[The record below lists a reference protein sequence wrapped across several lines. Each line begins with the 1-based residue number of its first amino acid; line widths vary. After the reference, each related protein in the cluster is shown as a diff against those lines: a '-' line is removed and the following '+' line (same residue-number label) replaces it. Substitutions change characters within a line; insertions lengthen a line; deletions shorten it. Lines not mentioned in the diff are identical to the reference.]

1 LGRIPNPSGSS
12 AGPTLSGERSVLS
25 RAQITG
31 FWAAWTGWA
40 LDGMDSFIFAL
51 VLSPA
56 LTELLPKSGMD
67 GSPANVGMVGSI
79 LFALFLVGWGL
90 AFVWGPIADRFGR
103 SRVLAASVVV
113 YAVFTGAA
121 ALSHNVWQL
130 GLFRLL
136 AGIGIGG
143 EWALA
148 GTYVAEA
155 WPEDRRKMGA
165 GYLQTGYYTGFF
177 LAAALNF
184 TVGAHFGW
192 RAMFLCGLAP
202 VLLAL
207 YIMLKVKEPDKWARS
222 AAEVSIRSSSPLAQ
236 IFGAPYRRRTIV
248 NAALLTVAIIG
259 LWAGAVY
266 EPSAIITVAK
276 KQGMNAVAALRT
288 ASLGTALL
296 SIGTILGCLMV
307 PILAERIGRG
317 KTLGL
322 YFIGMAYCI
331 WLGFGWAFY
340 LPNGLVPFIAV
351 LFFLG
356 FFGGNFA
363 VFSLWLPEQYGTAVR
378 ATAFAFTTSFGRLI
392 GAGVNFLLGTA
403 IHNYGSIPAGK
414 RSRCWSF
421 HSQRKPRVCGSR
433 TSQRSTRDRY
443 GRLRQRPDEP
453 LERSIREGDETMKPT
468 PLPLLVPFLWPSSVL
483 AQPVPQQPSSPH
495 VWRPSQKTDAAAT
508 FTYTRFALVGTFVTP
523 RHD

>member
-1 LGRIPNPSGSS
+1 MSGISNPAAATAAPGK
-12 AGPTLSGERSVLS
+12 RSKLS
-25 RAQITG
+25 RNQITG
-31 FWAAWTGWA
+31 FWAAWTGWT
-40 LDGMDSFIFAL
+40 LDGMDSFIYAL

-67 GSPANVGMVGSI
+67 GSPANVGLVGSI

-90 AFVWGPIADRFGR
+90 AFIWGPIADRFGR
-103 SRVLAASVVV
+103 TRVLAASVVV
-113 YAVFTGAA
+113 YAIFTGAA
-121 ALSHNVWQL
+121 ALSQNVWQL

-202 VLLAL
+202 VLLSL
-207 YIMLKVKEPDKWARS
+207 YIVFKVKEPEKWAKNAT
-222 AAEVSIRSSSPLAQ
+222 AALVKASSPLAQ
-236 IFGAPYRRRTIV
+236 IFNAQYRRRTIV

-266 EPSAIITVAK
+266 EPSAIISLAK
-276 KQGMNAVAALRT
+276 KEGMDTAAAVRT
-288 ASLGTALL
+288 ASLGTGLL
-296 SIGTILGCLMV
+296 SIGTILGCLLA
-307 PILAERIGRG
+307 PFLAERVGRR
-317 KTLGL
+317 KTLAFF
-322 YFIGMAYCI
+322 FIGMAVCI
-331 WLGFGWAFY
+331 WLSFGWAFY

-363 VFSLWLPEQYGTAVR
+363 IFSLWLPEQYGTVVR
-378 ATAFAFTTSFGRLI
+378 ATAFAFATSFGRLI
-392 GAGVNFLLGTA
+392 GAGVNFLLGNA
-403 IHNYGSIPAGK
+403 IHGYGSLGIPVATTALAFLLGLLIIPFAMETK
-414 RSRCWSF
+414 
-421 HSQRKPRVCGSR
+421 GL
-433 TSQRSTRDRY
+433 
-443 GRLRQRPDEP
+443 RLPD
-453 LERSIREGDETMKPT
+453 
-468 PLPLLVPFLWPSSVL
+468 
-483 AQPVPQQPSSPH
+483 
-495 VWRPSQKTDAAAT
+495 
-508 FTYTRFALVGTFVTP
+508 
-523 RHD
+523 